1 MFLFLS
7 KLLPLF
13 VYPLGL
19 SCILLFLAAIT
30 LWFSR
35 RWSTILISLAFLIL
49 LISSNSWVS
58 QALVKSLEWQNLP
71 PSELPQ
77 SAAIVVLGGGT
88 KPPIPP
94 RPWVDLS
101 EAGDRIL
108 HGSLL
113 YRQQKAPWLILS
125 GGRIRWKDGG
135 PSESEDMAEIAKTLG
150 VPEMAILQDP
160 TSLNTYENA
169 VNVRKILEE
178 KQITGKVLLVT
189 SAFHMPRSLLVF
201 KRQGIDVIAAPTDFI
216 VSEYDTKYAAVGIE
230 AFLLNL
236 IPDAG
241 HLQQFTI
248 AMKEYI
254 GMVVYRLKGWI

>member
-19 SCILLFLAAIT
+19 SCILLIAAAIT
-30 LWFSR
+30 LYFSR
-35 RWSTILISLAFLIL
+35 RWTVILISLTFAIL
-49 LISSNSWVS
+49 LISGNSWVS
-58 QALVKSLEWQNLP
+58 QTLVKSLEWQNIP
-71 PSELPQ
+71 PSELP
-77 SAAIVVLGGGT
+77 SASAIVVLGGAT

-94 RPWVDLS
+94 RPWVDVS

-108 HGSLL
+108 HGSRL
-113 YRQQKAPWLILS
+113 YLQQKAPVLIFS
-125 GGRIRWKDGG
+125 GGRIQWKDGG
-135 PSESEDMAEIAKTLG
+135 PSESEDMAEIAKAMG
-150 VPEMAILQDP
+150 VPETAILQDK

-169 VNVRKILEE
+169 VNVRQILEE

-189 SAFHMPRSLLVF
+189 SAIHTPRSLLVF
-201 KRQGIDVIAAPTDFI
+201 KRQGIDVVAAPTDFI
-216 VSEYDTKYAAVGIE
+216 VSEYDIEYGAVGIQ

-241 HLQQFTI
+241 YLREFTA